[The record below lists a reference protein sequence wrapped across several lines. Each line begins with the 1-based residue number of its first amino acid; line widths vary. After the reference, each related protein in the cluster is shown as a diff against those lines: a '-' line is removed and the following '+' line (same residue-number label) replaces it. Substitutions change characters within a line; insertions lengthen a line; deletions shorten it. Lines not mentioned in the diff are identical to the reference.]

1 MTTQMHI
8 AAQYLAAAGIS
19 FLDKKDDDSHTN
31 LKYNSQKGYLETRPL
46 NSSGCTIALDY
57 NKFALYW
64 LNNNNARLSI
74 YLDQKTHLDVLKWMG
89 KVAQAMDMRKKFQYN
104 LHYDLPYD
112 ITDDYIFKLEDAS
125 ELKKLIK
132 LRTLAQSVIQDFLKH
147 NKLDSEIRIWPHH
160 FDTGAFAALEDETG
174 ISIGLGLAIPD
185 TLHNDYYFYIGAY
198 QGHDAVSTSGF
209 KPLTHGQWSD
219 EGFIGAI
226 LPISGIDNSTG
237 VAFFQEALAEYIN

>member
-19 FLDKKDDDSHTN
+19 FLDKKDDDSHSN
-31 LKYNSQKGYLETRPL
+31 LRFNAQKGYLETRPL

-74 YLDQKTHLDVLKWMG
+74 HLDQKTHIDVLKWME
-89 KVAQAMDMRKKFQYN
+89 KVSKAMNMEKSFEYN
-104 LHYDLPYD
+104 LHYDLPYTV
-112 ITDDYIFKLEDAS
+112 TDDYVFKLEDANKS
-125 ELKKLIK
+125 QKLIE
-132 LRTLAQSVIQDFLKH
+132 LRTLAQSVIQDFLT
-147 NKLDSEIRIWPHH
+147 NNQLDSEIRIWPHH

-174 ISIGLGLAIPD
+174 ISVGLGMAIPD
-185 TLHNDYYFYIGAY
+185 TMHDDYYFYISAY

-209 KPLTHGQWSD
+209 KTLTHGNWSN
-219 EGFIGAI
+219 EGFKGAV
-226 LPISGIDNSTG
+226 LPLSGINKDTG
-237 VAFFQEALAEYIN
+237 VTFFQEALAEYIN